1 MDWLLNKTK
10 GDFVIWMAVFLLSI
24 ISLLAVYSSTGTL
37 AYQYQG
43 GNTEYYFFKHLFLML
58 FGLLLI
64 YLCHLID
71 FRYYSRIA
79 QILLIISVPLLLL
92 TYLLGIDI
100 HNAKRWLMV
109 PGINV
114 SIQTSDIAK
123 VALIMFTARMLS
135 KKQEVI
141 KDFKKAFLPIMTAI
155 VLVCGL
161 IAPADLST
169 AVILFTCCF
178 ILLFIGRVKLR
189 FLALLV
195 AICFAGAALFT
206 GVLYLADDG
215 GRMAT
220 WEERIESFANEE
232 NISYQ
237 NKQAKIAIATG
248 GLFGKGPGNS
258 TQRNFLPNPYSDFI
272 YAIIIEEWGL
282 IGGFAVMLLYLTLL
296 YRCIL
301 IVIKSPFAF
310 GALLAL
316 GLSLILVLQGFVN
329 MGVAVHLLPVT
340 GLTLPM
346 VSMGGTSLL
355 FTSVSLG
362 IILSVSRYIEDEE
375 AEENANHNQETQF
388 QNNAVP
394 A

>member
-1 MDWLLNKTK
+1 MNWLLNKTK
-10 GDFVIWMAVFLLSI
+10 GDFVIWMVIFLLAI

-37 AYQYQG
+37 AYQHQG
-43 GNTEYYFFKHLFLML
+43 GNTEYYFFKHLFLLL
-58 FGLLLI
+58 FGLLMI

-79 QILLIISVPLLLL
+79 QILLILSVPLLLL
-92 TYLLGIDI
+92 TYFLGLDI

-123 VALIMFTARMLS
+123 VALIMYTARMLS

-141 KDFKKAFLPIMTAI
+141 KDFRKAFLPIMTAI

-169 AVILFTCCF
+169 AVILFACCF
-178 ILLFIGRVKLR
+178 ILLFIGRVKLK

-195 AICFAGAALFT
+195 AICFSGAALFT
-206 GVLYLADDG
+206 GVLYFADDG
-215 GRMAT
+215 GRIAT
-220 WEERIESFANEE
+220 WEQRIESFANEE
-232 NISYQ
+232 NVSYQ

-282 IGGFAVMLLYLTLL
+282 LGGIFVMLLYLILL

-362 IILSVSRYIEDEE
+362 IILSVSRYIEEEE
-375 AEENANHNQETQF
+375 AEEESNTTQEAPV
-388 QNNAVP
+388 QNSAIP